1 MTERIYTFLFN
12 FNTIQEGVDYMSN
25 SPHKFAFS
33 VGGQTYDNLGNPIP
47 TPDYSEITEVVDVFT
62 VNNVN
67 PWPGDLYINNGFLRY
82 YKEIG
87 NE

>member
-25 SPHKFAFS
+25 SPHKVAFS
-33 VGGQTYDNLGNPIP
+33 VGGQTYDKLGNPIP
-47 TPDYSEITEVVDVFT
+47 TPDYSDITEVVNVFS
-62 VNNVN
+62 VNNTN
-67 PWPGDLYINNGFLRY
+67 PWPGELYVDNGFLRY